1 MTGAM
6 TALWS
11 SPEHR
16 DEHCD
21 EHCGERCDER
31 CDERSDERCASCAG
45 ERLFEQPACLDGHEP
60 GECPEWACGHA
71 AFLGP
76 AECARPVRLLVTA
89 AV

>member
-11 SPEHR
+11 SPEPRSEPH
-16 DEHCD
+16 DEHRS
-21 EHCGERCDER
+21 EH
-31 CDERSDERCASCAG
+31 CASCAG

-60 GECPEWACGHA
+60 GECPEWACVVCGHA
-71 AFLGP
+71 VVLGL
-76 AECARPVRLLVTA
+76 AEAAGPVRLLVTA